1 MAQARCLQL
10 IPINAHATGDNA
22 QSIASNGGQK
32 EDKRLLQRSQL
43 HHICTHAQ
51 SCRRTLSPR
60 VRQSSERSQRSLSRI
75 PKDYIVWASSLVRPV
90 YPNVGHKIT
99 ADMKGREGGGSHK
112 SKNSMPTSK
121 DIRPHCCSHGYL
133 VVISNIMISASSP
146 LTGLAIGI
154 HNFPE
159 GLATFVATLSSPS
172 LGVAL
177 AIAIALH
184 NIPEGV
190 CVAMPVYYATGSKWR
205 GFLWAFLSGI
215 SEPFGESPVAECKS
229 KL

>member
-1 MAQARCLQL
+1 M
-10 IPINAHATGDNA
+10 
-22 QSIASNGGQK
+22 
-32 EDKRLLQRSQL
+32 
-43 HHICTHAQ
+43 
-51 SCRRTLSPR
+51 SPR
-60 VRQSSERSQRSLSRI
+60 VRQSSERSQKLWSKI
-75 PKDYIVWASSLVRPV
+75 PKDYIVWASSLVRLI
-90 YPNVGHKIT
+90 YRGTGHKL
-99 ADMKGREGGGSHK
+99 
-112 SKNSMPTSK
+112 
-121 DIRPHCCSHGYL
+121 HGYHGYP
-133 VVISNIMISASSP
+133 VIINILST
-146 LTGLAIGI
+146 TGLAIGI

-215 SEPFGESPVAECKS
+215 SEPFGESTIAKH
-229 KL
+229 